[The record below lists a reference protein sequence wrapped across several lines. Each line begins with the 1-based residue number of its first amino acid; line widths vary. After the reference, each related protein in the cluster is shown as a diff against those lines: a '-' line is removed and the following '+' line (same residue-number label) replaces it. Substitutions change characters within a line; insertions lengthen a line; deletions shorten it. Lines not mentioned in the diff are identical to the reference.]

1 MKKSLPNII
10 WYCTD
15 QQRSDTIN
23 GLGNQYINTP
33 NINKFMKNGFTFKNA
48 YVQSPICTPSRAS
61 FLTGRYPASTHA
73 HRNGAEYFPDHEV
86 LITKIL
92 KENLVTY
99 FKKYLTVT
107 YENKKDNIIAINNK

>member
-33 NINKFMKNGFTFKNA
+33 NINKFMKNGYTIKNA
-48 YVQSPICTPSRAS
+48 YVQSPI
-61 FLTGRYPASTHA
+61 
-73 HRNGAEYFPDHEV
+73 
-86 LITKIL
+86 
-92 KENLVTY
+92 
-99 FKKYLTVT
+99 
-107 YENKKDNIIAINNK
+107 